1 MSFLCLRFFLGFL
14 SSHKAQ
20 HECLCSL
27 SRFISFISHLFQ
39 WPVSFT
45 LESQKYS
52 CLGYFVV
59 ANPSACHFLSN
70 TALFKYR
77 SSQNPSQSV
86 FLSSTCPAY
95 FFRIALKP
103 TLHYIQCFVFVYH
116 KLHESTDF
124 VSTVLLSETRPVHS
138 IWMELNTFLWKELM
152 NQLKMRYLLF
162 LQRSNFLDFSSVSLV
177 VVEDRCFTSK
187 TMKRLRQDCFHL
199 LLIKEI

>member
-20 HECLCSL
+20 RECLCYL
-27 SRFISFISHLFQ
+27 FPFISFISHLFQ

-45 LESQKYS
+45 LESQNYS

-77 SSQNPSQSV
+77 SSQNPSLTILSKSQSV

-95 FFRIALKP
+95 FFLIALKP

-124 VSTVLLSETRPVHS
+124 VSTALLSETRPVHS
-138 IWMELNTFLWKELM
+138 IWMELNTFLWKEWM
-152 NQLKMRYLLF
+152 N
-162 LQRSNFLDFSSVSLV
+162 
-177 VVEDRCFTSK
+177 
-187 TMKRLRQDCFHL
+187 
-199 LLIKEI
+199 